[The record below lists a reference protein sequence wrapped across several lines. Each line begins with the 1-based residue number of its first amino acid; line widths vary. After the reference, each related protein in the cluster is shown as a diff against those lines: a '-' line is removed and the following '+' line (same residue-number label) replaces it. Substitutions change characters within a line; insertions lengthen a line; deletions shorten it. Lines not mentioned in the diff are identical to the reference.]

1 MCPKTL
7 EEKEK
12 ISRVPYASVISSLI
26 YVMMCIHLDISYAIG
41 LVNQYQSTLIRNTGY
56 QSKGFYDI

>member
-26 YVMMCIHLDISYAIG
+26 YVMICIHPDISYAIG
-41 LVNQYQSTLIRNTGY
+41 LVNQYQSTLIRNTR
-56 QSKGFYDI
+56 